1 MTNPGMHGAGLRA
14 RSRTSGVRNAVAD
27 ALGLVMPVTCVGCGT
42 ADRSVCRTCRTRLRG
57 DPHLVERPGLRAW
70 AALRYED
77 VAASTIGAYKDG
89 GRTDA
94 APTLAQALLTA
105 IATALSDMP
114 PGSVEVCTVPS
125 TPAAM
130 RLRGYAPVEFLL
142 AQCGLRSSRV
152 LRLTRARE
160 DQARLG
166 AAARRANADGALEAR
181 RLLTQ
186 RRFLLVDD
194 VLTTGST
201 LAEARR
207 AVTAAGGSVAAIAV
221 LAETPLRRSTAVMK
235 LTGNSP

>member
-1 MTNPGMHGAGLRA
+1 MTSSGRLRVGRPAG
-14 RSRTSGVRNAVAD
+14 SGTSAMRNAVAD
-27 ALGLVMPVTCVGCGT
+27 ALGVVIPVACVGCGA
-42 ADRSVCRTCRTRLRG
+42 ADRSVCRSCRTRLRG
-57 DPHLVERPGLRAW
+57 DPRLVERPGLSAW
-70 AALRYED
+70 AALRYDGE
-77 VAASTIGAYKDG
+77 AASAIGAYKDG

-94 APTLAQALLTA
+94 AAALAEALLTA
-105 IATALSDMP
+105 VATALSGLP
-114 PGSVEVCTVPS
+114 HGSVEVCTVPS

-130 RLRGYAPVEFLL
+130 RLRGYAPVELLL
-142 AQCGLRSSRV
+142 AQSGIRSSRV
-152 LRLTRARE
+152 LRLTRAHE

-166 AAARRANADGALEAR
+166 AAARRANADVALEAR

-201 LAEARR
+201 LVEARR

-221 LAETPLRRSTAVMK
+221 LAETPLRRSTTVTK